1 MFAYCEN
8 DPINKS
14 DPTGEFWATVAK
26 MAVGAVIG
34 VTTYTV
40 GQLIAGEPIDA
51 GNLALSA
58 GEGALTA
65 ISGTVV
71 GTVIS
76 GVSSFVKSYRS
87 GNDFKTVLMDTA
99 IGVGSSLV
107 GSVGRFAGGKIKLSE
122 FKNTATKK
130 ELKALG
136 NSIMGKH
143 GNQYK
148 SLDKWVGEL
157 NRRATRHFMDS
168 KYASYLNYLL
178 GTGASISVSFAR
190 RPR

>member
-8 DPINKS
+8 DPVNKS
-14 DPTGEFWATVAK
+14 DPTGEWVTVAK

-34 VTTYTV
+34 AATYTV
-40 GQLIAGEPIDA
+40 GQLIAGEPIDI

-58 GEGALTA
+58 AEGALTA

-87 GNDFKTVLMDTA
+87 GNDLKTVLLDTA

-122 FKNTATKK
+122 FKNTATKR
-130 ELKALG
+130 ELKTLG
-136 NSIMGKH
+136 NTLMGKH

-148 SLDKWVGEL
+148 SLDKWVEEL
-157 NRRATRHFMDS
+157 NRRATRHFMGS
-168 KYASYLNYLL
+168 KYASYLNYLF
-178 GTGASISVSFAR
+178 GTGISISVSFAR
-190 RPR
+190 RPE